1 MGCLFVFIRECVT
14 LVLHHTHTQVL
25 HLTGMALL
33 EEHQQLENSE
43 EEATFNFTLK
53 ISRKR
58 ARTHTHIHSH

>member
-1 MGCLFVFIRECVT
+1 MFCI
-14 LVLHHTHTQVL
+14 THTQVL

-58 ARTHTHIHSH
+58 ARTHTHIHSHMHTNTDFVS